1 LPDRLKSKTAPA
13 ATANNV
19 PSRRNGTHR
28 DAPAFA
34 IGEEAVVSTLVLN
47 DLYVSPNG
55 DRWTLCR
62 DSAGNLVVSHHPNP
76 ASGGASLDTRVANFL
91 SQNGSGPEYQ
101 ALQKALAD
109 LGMNAR
115 GDDVGA
121 FELTNEAI
129 DSLSKALGK
138 AVARCWSSLPQDV
151 QRTLFDIAAE
161 DGAARQQ
168 LAVFLHGKHART
180 LDALHARATSEPDS
194 LGG

>member
-1 LPDRLKSKTAPA
+1 MASKWNRSEYACVA
-13 ATANNV
+13 V
-19 PSRRNGTHR
+19 
-28 DAPAFA
+28 
-34 IGEEAVVSTLVLN
+34 GEEAVVTTLVLN

-76 ASGGASLDTRVANFL
+76 ASGGASLETRVTNFL

-101 ALQKALAD
+101 ALQKALTE

-121 FELTNEAI
+121 FALTNEAI
-129 DSLSKALGK
+129 DDLSRALGK

-161 DGAARQQ
+161 NEATRQQ

-180 LDALHARATSEPDS
+180 LDALHSQATSEPDS

>member
-1 LPDRLKSKTAPA
+1 
-13 ATANNV
+13 
-19 PSRRNGTHR
+19 
-28 DAPAFA
+28 
-34 IGEEAVVSTLVLN
+34 
-47 DLYVSPNG
+47 
-55 DRWTLCR
+55 
-62 DSAGNLVVSHHPNP
+62 
-76 ASGGASLDTRVANFL
+76 
-91 SQNGSGPEYQ
+91 
-101 ALQKALAD
+101 
-109 LGMNAR
+109 MNAR